1 MSLDVLFIEPNAAKE
16 AYQAL
21 AVDYSAIETPTW
33 SLLLAQSMRAVGN
46 EVAILDAN
54 AERLSD
60 EQVVKRIEELKPRL
74 AVFVMYGQNPNSGT
88 TMMIGAYRTGAK
100 LKTAL
105 PSLPICMVGSH
116 VSALPHEVLS
126 QPFVDFVLLNEG
138 VYALRN
144 LLKTDL
150 RSYDQLEKI
159 KGIGWKRW
167 IAKNPYVSGG
177 FQDPLEL
184 RYLPI
189 LNPPEFVVPQ
199 EKMDIDLPGYA
210 WDLLPYKS
218 KPFDLYRA
226 HFWHANF
233 DHGLRNPFAAI
244 YTSLGCRFGCDF
256 CMINILNRNSNA
268 ENVSSA
274 DSRLMRF
281 WSPDFIT
288 KEFEKLANYGV
299 YTVRISDEMFFLDKR
314 YFEPLLN
321 NIVTRGLHF
330 NMWAYARVDTVR
342 KNYLELFKKAG
353 VNWLALGIEAARQE
367 IRLEISKGSFKD
379 INIRQV
385 CKDIRDSD
393 INVISN
399 FIFGFPDDTKETM
412 QATLDLAL
420 EINAETTNMYP
431 CMALPGSPLHVQA
444 KQKGWPLPDNP
455 EGYAFLSYESLPLAT
470 KHCTSAE
477 VLKFRDDAWHTYFS
491 YPPYLELVEKRFG
504 AQQRKNVEDMAKI
517 RLKRKILGD

>member
-1 MSLDVLFIEPNAAKE
+1 MSLDVLFIEPNVAKE

-21 AVDYSAIETPTW
+21 ATEFSAIETPTW
-33 SLLLAQSMRAVGN
+33 SLLLAQSCRSVGYS
-46 EVAILDAN
+46 VAICDAN
-54 AERLSD
+54 AEHLTD
-60 EQVVKRIEELKPRL
+60 EQTVKRVEELQPRL
-74 AVFVMYGQNPNSGT
+74 VVFVMYGQNPNSGT
-88 TMMIGAYRTGAK
+88 TMMIGAYRTGEK
-100 LKTAL
+100 LKEAL

-116 VSALPHEVLS
+116 VSALPKEVLEK
-126 QPFVDFVLLNEG
+126 PFVDFVLLNEG

-150 RSYDQLEKI
+150 KSPSSYQLKDI
-159 KGIGWKRW
+159 KGIGYKYA
-167 IAKNPYVSGG
+167 ISGTG
-177 FQDPLEL
+177 CNTFS
-184 RYLPI
+184 I
-189 LNPPEFVVPQ
+189 LNAPEFVVPQ

-210 WDLLPYKS
+210 WDLLPYKN

-233 DHGLRNPFAAI
+233 DKTRRTPFASI

-256 CMINILNRNSNA
+256 CMINILNRKDNR

-281 WSPDFIT
+281 WSPNFIT
-288 KEFEKLANYGV
+288 KEFEKLAGYGV
-299 YTVRISDEMFFLDKR
+299 ETLRISDEMFFLDKR

-321 NIVTRGLHF
+321 NIVDRGLKF
-330 NMWAYARVDTVR
+330 NMWSYARVDTVR
-342 KNYLELFKKAG
+342 KQYLELFKKAG

-367 IRLEISKGSFKD
+367 IRLEVSKGTFKD

-385 CKDIRDSD
+385 CQDIRDSD

-431 CMALPGSPLHVQA
+431 CMALPGSPLNIKA
-444 KQKGWPLPDNP
+444 KQEGWKLPSTP
-455 EGYAFLSYESLPLAT
+455 EGYAFLSYESEPLAT

-477 VLKFRDDAWHTYFS
+477 VLEFRDNAWHTYFTN
-491 YPPYLELVEKRFG
+491 PAYLSLVEKRFG
-504 AQQRKNVEDMAKI
+504 LQQRKNVEEMAQIK
-517 RLKRKILGD
+517 LKRKLLGH